1 MIIYEKNENLENQK
15 KKQFNTLIII
25 KIVNY

>member
-25 KIVNY
+25 KIVSY